1 MIFQSCNIFPYS
13 PQLQE
18 REKRRRRVL
27 VEQLA
32 AHEAIEQA
40 KHEDMLVTCL
50 MRQSQLE
57 RRIALQLLQV
67 RLEKDVIRNNRLQRE
82 QQYMQRRLKDFDEAL
97 NLEAEVARLTQQE
110 YEEQCEKELARHE
123 AIAAENQHA
132 KYMKH
137 YKMCKDVSSY
147 GDRVKFHEFSPFET
161 AIQITILILSRRKKM
176 YRYS

>member
-1 MIFQSCNIFPYS
+1 M
-13 PQLQE
+13 
-18 REKRRRRVL
+18 L

-97 NLEAEVARLTQQE
+97 NLEAEVARLTKLE
-110 YEEQCEKELARHE
+110 YEEQCQKELARHE
-123 AIAAENQHA
+123 AIAAENKHA

-137 YKMCKDVSSY
+137 FNMCKDVSI
-147 GDRVKFHEFSPFET
+147 F
-161 AIQITILILSRRKKM
+161 
-176 YRYS
+176 